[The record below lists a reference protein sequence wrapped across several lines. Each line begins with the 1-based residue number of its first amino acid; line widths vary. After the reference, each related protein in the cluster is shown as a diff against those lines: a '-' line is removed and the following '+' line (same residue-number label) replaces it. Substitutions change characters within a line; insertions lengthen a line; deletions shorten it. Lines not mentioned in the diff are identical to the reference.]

1 MGRKDAGGATA
12 ADISPESQNLLKAR
26 TESSDSEVKRLD
38 AECWSLS
45 PFVAAFIFS
54 GLLVVGAYTLTKYHD
69 IPAVATPAAS
79 ILPGYVEGLDVATS
93 ADARAAAAV
102 CGAAPVGDVGACEA
116 VLGCEYWNGACGL
129 SCARLATGPACHEAS
144 GCAWDEEKLHCGWAH
159 PTCDAVHLATH
170 CAATKFCEWNADA
183 ETCARARYACEDLT
197 DRARCERSAQ
207 PECAWNAL
215 DDENDDGDDAGE
227 ATTEVG
233 EVGSCADLRQC
244 ETIALPSECA
254 THRGCAFSQ
263 AAGSCVSLNVVA
275 ADKAMCVASAECP
288 IADTF
293 CNMDFGSK
301 GYCQNC
307 LPLVERGVG
316 VCADEAF
323 VAAPAAEECARA
335 CFGE

>member
-12 ADISPESQNLLKAR
+12 SDIESEAQKLLR
-26 TESSDSEVKRLD
+26 TGAESGDSEVKRLD

-45 PFVAAFIFS
+45 PFVVAFIFS
-54 GLLVVGAYTLTKYHD
+54 GLLVVGAYTFTTYREL
-69 IPAVATPAAS
+69 PVVATPAAS
-79 ILPGYVEGLDVATS
+79 ILPGYVEGLDVATA
-93 ADARAAAAV
+93 ADARSAAAV
-102 CGAAPVGDVGACEA
+102 CGAAPAGDVGACEA

-144 GCAWDEEKLHCGWAH
+144 GCAWDEQKLHCGWAH
-159 PTCDAVHLATH
+159 PTCDAVHLPTH

-183 ETCARARYACEDLT
+183 ATCERASYACEDLT
-197 DRARCERSAQ
+197 DRERCERSAQ
-207 PECAWNAL
+207 PECAWNEA
-215 DDENDDGDDAGE
+215 DDDVDNN
-227 ATTEVG
+227 TEG
-233 EVGSCADLRQC
+233 SGSCADLRQC
-244 ETIALPSECA
+244 ETIALPRECA

-263 AAGSCVSLNVVA
+263 AASLCVSLNVVA
-275 ADKAMCVASAECP
+275 ADKAMCVSSVECP
-288 IADTF
+288 VADTF

-323 VAAPAAEECARA
+323 VAAPAAEECAGA
-335 CFGE
+335 CFGG

>member
-1 MGRKDAGGATA
+1 MGRKDAGSATA
-12 ADISPESQNLLKAR
+12 ADISSESQSLLETG
-26 TESSDSEVKRLD
+26 TESSDSEAKRMD
-38 AECWSLS
+38 AQCWSLF
-45 PFVAAFIFS
+45 PFVAAFVSS
-54 GLLVVGAYTLTKYHD
+54 GLLLVGAYTLTKYRE

-170 CAATKFCEWNADA
+170 CAATKFCEWNADT
-183 ETCARARYACEDLT
+183 ETCARASYACEDLT
-197 DRARCERSAQ
+197 DRTHCERSAQ
-207 PECAWNAL
+207 PECAWNGA
-215 DDENDDGDDAGE
+215 DKGGDGAEDGGIPAGL
-227 ATTEVG
+227 
-233 EVGSCADLRQC
+233 CADLRQC
-244 ETIALPSECA
+244 ETIVLPSECA

-275 ADKAMCVASAECP
+275 ADKAMCASSGDCP
-288 IADTF
+288 VADTF

-307 LPLVERGVG
+307 LPLAERGVG
-316 VCADEAF
+316 VCADETL
-323 VAAPAAEECARA
+323 VAAPATGECARA
-335 CFGE
+335 CFGG